1 MILYFYFTT
10 FGPQILSDMEPKKA
24 DKVNLEKRST
34 IFFEIGLVIAI
45 SLILIAFEW
54 TSSGFKK
61 NEYDTNQA
69 EQAEQEIIPIT
80 RQEKPK
86 PKPPEP
92 PKVTEI
98 LQIVKNDVNL
108 EDELQ
113 LNDLEADINTE
124 VKEIDYEIAD
134 ESDDGG
140 DAEIFFIVEDM
151 PSFQGKGVDAFRA
164 WVAQR
169 LKYPEIAA
177 ENGISGRVYVQF
189 VVEPNGV
196 VDNVKV
202 VRGVDPALDA
212 EAIRVVKSS
221 PKWKPGKQRGKA
233 VRVAYTIPIV
243 FVLQ

>member
-1 MILYFYFTT
+1 
-10 FGPQILSDMEPKKA
+10 MELKKS
-24 DKVNLEKRST
+24 DKVNLEKKSS
-34 IFFEIGLVIAI
+34 IFFELGLIVAIA
-45 SLILIAFEW
+45 LILIAFEW
-54 TSSGFKK
+54 TSTGFKT
-61 NEYDTNQA
+61 NEYATNQS

-80 RQEKPK
+80 RQEKTK

-98 LQIVKNDVNL
+98 LNIVNNDVNL
-108 EDELQ
+108 QDELQ
-113 LNDLEADINTE
+113 LQDLEADVNTKVPEINYDVSE
-124 VKEIDYEIAD
+124 EEEDNSGE
-134 ESDDGG
+134 G
-140 DAEIFFIVEDM
+140 EIFYIVEDM
-151 PSFQGKGVDAFRA
+151 PSFKGQGVNGFRT
-164 WVAQR
+164 WVAQH

-177 ENGISGRVYVQF
+177 ENGISGRVFVQF
-189 VVEPNGV
+189 VVERNGT

-221 PKWKPGKQRGKA
+221 PKWTPGKQRGKP

>member
-1 MILYFYFTT
+1 
-10 FGPQILSDMEPKKA
+10 MELKKA
-24 DKVNLEKRST
+24 DNVNLEKRST

-45 SLILIAFEW
+45 SLLLIAFEW
-54 TSSGFKK
+54 TSSGFKD
-61 NEYDTNQA
+61 NEYDTGQA

-108 EDELQ
+108 QDELQ
-113 LNDLEADINTE
+113 LEDLEADINTE
-124 VKEIDYEIAD
+124 VKEIDYEVDD
-134 ESDDGG
+134 EEDDGSS
-140 DAEIFFIVEDM
+140 EIFFIVEDM
-151 PSFQGKGVDAFRA
+151 PSFQGKGVDAFRQ
-164 WVAQR
+164 WVSAR

-189 VVEPNGV
+189 VVEPNGT

-202 VRGVDPALDA
+202 IRGVDPALDA
-212 EAIRVVKSS
+212 EAVRVVKSS

>member
-1 MILYFYFTT
+1 
-10 FGPQILSDMEPKKA
+10 MELKKA
-24 DKVNLEKRST
+24 EKVNLEKRSS

-54 TSSGFKK
+54 TSSGFKT
-61 NEYDTNQA
+61 NEYQSNQSD
-69 EQAEQEIIPIT
+69 QAEQEIIPIT

-98 LQIVKNDVNL
+98 LNIVNNDVNL
-108 EDELQ
+108 KDELQ
-113 LNDLEADINTE
+113 LEDLEANINTE
-124 VKEIDYEIAD
+124 VQEINYEVDD
-134 ESDDGG
+134 EEDNSG
-140 DAEIFFIVEDM
+140 EQIFFIVEDM
-151 PSFQGKGVDAFRA
+151 PSFQGKGVDAFRQ

-177 ENGISGRVYVQF
+177 ENGISGKVFIQF

-202 VRGVDPALDA
+202 IRGVDPALDA
-212 EAIRVVKSS
+212 EAVRVVKSS

>member
-1 MILYFYFTT
+1 
-10 FGPQILSDMEPKKA
+10 MEKKKA
-24 DKVNLEKRST
+24 DKADLEKRSS
-34 IFFEIGLVIAI
+34 IFFEIGLIVAI
-45 SLILIAFEW
+45 SLVLIAFEW
-54 TSSGFKK
+54 TSTGFKT
-61 NEYDTNQA
+61 NEFEVNQA

-98 LQIVKNDVNL
+98 LQIVNNNVKLD
-108 EDELQ
+108 DELQ
-113 LNDLEADINTE
+113 LQDLEADINTE
-124 VKEIDYEIAD
+124 VKPINYDVQEEEDQ
-134 ESDDGG
+134 GG
-140 DAEIFFIVEDM
+140 GEIFFIVEDM
-151 PSFQGKGVDAFRA
+151 PTFQGKDVNAFRD
-164 WVAQR
+164 WVAKR

-189 VVEPNGV
+189 VVEPDGR

-202 VRGVDPALDA
+202 IRGVDPALDA
-212 EAIRVVKSS
+212 EAVRVVKSS
-221 PKWKPGKQRGKA
+221 PRWTPGKQRGKP

>member
-1 MILYFYFTT
+1 MELKK
-10 FGPQILSDMEPKKA
+10 SDKA
-24 DKVNLEKRST
+24 NLEKRST
-34 IFFEIGLVIAI
+34 IFFEIGLVTAIA
-45 SLILIAFEW
+45 LVLIAFEW
-54 TSSGFKK
+54 TSSGFKT
-61 NEYDTNQA
+61 NEFEVNQA
-69 EQAEQEIIPIT
+69 DQAEQEIIPIT

-98 LQIVKNDVNL
+98 LQIVDNNVNL
-108 EDELQ
+108 QDELQ
-113 LNDLEADINTE
+113 LEDLEADINTE
-124 VKEIDYEIAD
+124 VQEINYDVAD
-134 ESDDGG
+134 EEDDSG
-140 DAEIFFIVEDM
+140 DQIFFIVEDM
-151 PSFQGKGVDAFRA
+151 PTFQGKDVNAFRD
-164 WVAQR
+164 WVAKR

-177 ENGISGRVYVQF
+177 ENGISGRVFVRF

-196 VDNVKV
+196 VDNVTV

-221 PKWKPGKQRGKA
+221 PKWSPGKQRGKA